1 MILLPSL
8 TVSLD
13 CESLG
18 LWRRRRE
25 DMTKREEQRLAT
37 RREIVSV
44 AADLLIARGAAGT
57 TTVEVQRAARLSRG
71 ALLHHFPSRE
81 ELLTA
86 AVSMLVQLNEEA
98 ARQALDSMPGDGEP
112 VARAV
117 NALAA
122 AVTRPAFAAEMDLWA
137 AARSDP
143 KLRAALQ
150 HEEKNARGDLYRV
163 VDAAFGPE
171 LAAHPSYARVASLT
185 VQFLRGLALTQTL
198 RDGSSRTDQLI
209 EDWSAV
215 VRATLESD
223 VLPVTKTERRRR
235 SE

>member
-1 MILLPSL
+1 
-8 TVSLD
+8 
-13 CESLG
+13 
-18 LWRRRRE
+18 
-25 DMTKREEQRLAT
+25 MTTRDEQRLAT
-37 RREIVSV
+37 RRAIVSV

-57 TTVEVQRAARLSRG
+57 TTVEVQRAAGLSRG
-71 ALLHHFPSRE
+71 ALLHHFPSRA

-112 VARAV
+112 ITRAV
-117 NALAA
+117 GALAA

-150 HEEKNARGDLYRV
+150 PEEKSTRGDLYRV

-171 LAAHPSYARVASLT
+171 LAAHPSYPRVASLT
-185 VQFLRGLALTQTL
+185 VQFLRGLAVAQTL
-198 RDGSSRTDQLI
+198 RDGSSRMDELI
-209 EDWSAV
+209 EDWSTV

-223 VLPVTKTERRRR
+223 VLPATKVERRRR